1 MITQAPKMHFLMIF
15 DNFVITNFSS
25 QNKNTK
31 KASPIVFHLF
41 RVAFG
46 LLQVVLRCSGLF
58 QPVLACYGTFQ
69 VVLFLQTTTSQN
81 ALIMKFIKK
90 YKVAQASSQSGA
102 VLLYYK
108 KEQVLLQSEAAFL
121 YYKAGQV
128 ALKSRAGITKWVGI
142 TK

>member
-1 MITQAPKMHFLMIF
+1 MITPKMHFLMIF
-15 DNFVITNFSS
+15 DNFVMTKFSS

-90 YKVAQASSQSGA
+90 YKVAQASSQSGT
-102 VLLYYK
+102 VLMYYK
-108 KEQVLLQSEAAFL
+108 KSKC
-121 YYKAGQV
+121 YYKVWQ
-128 ALKSRAGITKWVGI
+128 LFCTKKPG
-142 TK
+142 K